1 MLNIFR
7 DLRGKSVFT
16 HSDWFIGS
24 FTSPRLGKSLLTS
37 LIHSKMSLDVVLSLY
52 FLIVFRDFG
61 PFVNETLLVLL
72 LYPRPIIIF
81 FLSQVSTCSCK
92 FNFRWPWLSSDTS
105 TLQSSAGVRTFCR
118 KFWQDGGRDGIIEVW
133 LLASISISI

>member
-1 MLNIFR
+1 MSNLIIFFLLNIFR

-61 PFVNETLLVLL
+61 PFVNETLLLL
-72 LYPRPIIIF
+72 LLCPRPIIF
-81 FLSQVSTCSCK
+81 F
-92 FNFRWPWLSSDTS
+92 
-105 TLQSSAGVRTFCR
+105 
-118 KFWQDGGRDGIIEVW
+118 
-133 LLASISISI
+133 SISGLYLFLQVQFPLTLAIIRHIHFAVFGWGENFLQRVLARWGERWNN